1 MSRSCAAARYRAAAA
16 SVAAAAAAV
25 AAASTRAS
33 SRANR
38 ASSGD
43 CVMARSLPVGSSRGS
58 GELRAALSYGA

>member
-16 SVAAAAAAV
+16 SVAAAVAAV

-43 CVMARSLPVGSSRGS
+43 WVMARSLSVGGS
-58 GELRAALSYGA
+58 ARFRLS